1 MNLVPGAGLEPARTL
16 PGPRDFKSTEYCHH
30 EQLTSSKALY
40 QRRVSTGM
48 ASCCSLL
55 RASSVTALVTVK
67 LRRKQPNSIDSIGT
81 VDLSAAMWMRE
92 WLQQSYTALK
102 ILANSCKP
110 ARTAGA
116 PRGNKNHL
124 RHGLNPLK
132 KTLYELGYRV
142 LDKRTVAGRALV
154 EWRDDL
160 VRDLGGEE
168 NISTQQDAII
178 ILAIKTKLLLDSI
191 DVWLLEQPTLI
202 IKRKRAIIPAVLQR
216 QQLADALSRYMGQ
229 LGLERRH

>member
-1 MNLVPGAGLEPARTL
+1 MET
-16 PGPRDFKSTEYCHH
+16 DSTT
-30 EQLTSSKALY
+30 Q
-40 QRRVSTGM
+40 
-48 ASCCSLL
+48 
-55 RASSVTALVTVK
+55 VTE
-67 LRRKQPNSIDSIGT
+67 
-81 VDLSAAMWMRE
+81 SAP
-92 WLQQSYTALK
+92 K
-102 ILANSCKP
+102 
-110 ARTAGA
+110 
-116 PRGNKNHL
+116 PRGRNGGPPKGNVNAR

-178 ILAIKTKLLLDSI
+178 ILAIKTELLLDSI

-202 IKRKRAIIPAVLQR
+202 IKRKRAIIPAVQQR
-216 QQLADALSRYMGQ
+216 QVLADALSRYMGQ
-229 LGLERRH
+229 LGLERRHKVKTLHEILTKQEDNDTPANDAADEGR